1 MKLPCT
7 VMEDVLPIYMDG
19 ICADET
25 EALVQEHLSQCPKCR
40 QMLEKMQM
48 DMQLQHEPDDMK
60 PLQAIEKR
68 WNQSKRLA
76 FGKGAGIAV
85 ALLLVAAVIL
95 SGIWFIS
102 YGKYYYQMAQ
112 CMDPVP
118 EEAVDMGSADRMKVV
133 GGCRVGI
140 WIPPILSN
148 SGFVRITNESGMILF
163 LYPQVGGG
171 YSIRVLLRDN
181 GGRTYGVWI
190 NPDLSINSEDHPVP
204 GRTDWENTQILQLLQ
219 EQRDEIIAICDAA
232 NELWGIDLLEESR

>member
-7 VMEDVLPIYMDG
+7 VMEDVLPIYLDG

-40 QMLEKMQM
+40 QMLEKMRM
-48 DMQLQHEPDDMK
+48 DIQLQNEPDDMK
-60 PLQAIEKR
+60 PLRAIEKR
-68 WNQSKRLA
+68 WNHGKRIA
-76 FGKGAGIAV
+76 FRKGAVIAV
-85 ALLLVAAVIL
+85 AVLLIAAVIL

-112 CMDPVP
+112 YMDPVP

-133 GGCRVGI
+133 GSYRVGI

-148 SGFVRITNESGMILF
+148 SGFVRITGESGMIVF

-190 NPDLSINSEDHPVP
+190 NPDLTLNSEEHPVP
-204 GRTDWENTQILQLLQ
+204 GRTDWENALILQLLQ
-219 EQRDEIIAICDAA
+219 EQSSEIIAICNIA
-232 NELWGIDLLEESR
+232 NELWGIHLLEES

>member
-7 VMEDVLPIYMDG
+7 VMEDVLPIYLDG

-25 EALVQEHLSQCPKCR
+25 EALVQEHLSQCPNCR
-40 QMLEKMQM
+40 QMLEKMRM
-48 DMQLQHEPDDMK
+48 DIQLQNAPDDMK
-60 PLQAIEKR
+60 PLRAIEKR
-68 WNQSKRLA
+68 WNHSKKIA
-76 FGKGAGIAV
+76 FQKGAMIAV
-85 ALLLVAAVIL
+85 TVLLVAAVIL

-102 YGKYYYQMAQ
+102 YGKYYYQMAE

-133 GGCRVGI
+133 GGYRVGI

-148 SGFVRITNESGMILF
+148 SGFVRITGESGMILF

-190 NPDLSINSEDHPVP
+190 NPDLTINSEEHPVP
-204 GRTDWENTQILQLLQ
+204 GRTDWENALILQLLQ
-219 EQRDEIIAICDAA
+219 EQSSEIIAICHIA
-232 NELWGIDLLEESR
+232 NELWGIHLLGES